1 MDTKKGVFVLKV
13 FQKKHHIEVSA
24 FERRGP
30 VRDFV
35 EHRFSQE
42 EVHKHCQGITDLF
55 KKSNSLGKVSAH
67 DLRDLK
73 ALGQLLYD
81 ELLPLSAKQ
90 RLSKTQA
97 EYLILDIDDKLNHLP
112 WELLFDGN
120 RFLCLRFSMGRI
132 VHTKCD
138 PKIAATVRRSFKLPL
153 KMLILFDPQGN
164 LGESYAEGEV
174 SEGESILDCFAE
186 QDLLAIDYKSSPIDS
201 DYIKMYLRDYDF
213 VHYAGH
219 AEYDAED
226 PAKSGWLLS
235 DRKLLATDI
244 VKMAGDEKALPAL
257 IFSNACQSGITGK
270 WKTAN
275 LYDLAR
281 AFLLTGVQ
289 HYLGT
294 LWDILNKPSSHF
306 ALSFYKELAKE
317 NSVGEALKNA
327 RLGLIKEYGEDT
339 IIWASYILYGDPT
352 INYLKAA
359 SAKRETK
366 EPLATTQSMAGLEQ
380 DIRRGPAPA
389 RSISPKRPSRLK
401 KAFVLGG
408 IVSAMLLIW
417 MLGNLRHSQDDTLLK
432 QRYSLALKYLN
443 EGNYEAARNM
453 SQKIEE
459 LSPQAGYSHIL
470 SGDELF
476 NRGQI
481 KAAIFEYTK
490 AAEAAEAPNWE
501 KALAYNRLGRGYS
514 KQEEHEK
521 ALTNF
526 DKAIDYD
533 DQNPESYSNKGVILK
548 KMGNYKAAQ
557 KQFDKALEL
566 NPQDRLAALFKKE
579 AEQRI
584 ANLED
589 SARQRR
595 VDKLIND
602 LVEAY
607 HRPKIIRPEAKPKA
621 NAPLTVTFL
630 DFKCKGDMTGREG
643 EDDYLLLKIMGYL
656 GDTGKVKVVERQ
668 LIERL
673 LEELKLGSSELA
685 NPQVSTKLGRILA
698 AKLIITGNIIRAG
711 GNIRVGMRLI
721 ETETTAIRGAI
732 AESLDRKL
740 PLDEIAERLANKIME
755 KITDELVVSD

>member
-1 MDTKKGVFVLKV
+1 MDTQQSTPKGIFVLKV
-13 FQKKHHIEVSA
+13 FQKEHHFEVSA

-35 EHRFSQE
+35 EHHPSRE
-42 EVHKHCQGITDLF
+42 EVDKHCQGIVELF
-55 KKSNSLGKVSAH
+55 KKSNSLGRVSAH
-67 DLRDLK
+67 DLRKLK

-90 RLSKTQA
+90 RLKETKA

-132 VHTKCD
+132 VHTKSD
-138 PKIAATVRRSFKLPL
+138 PKIAATAKRSFKLPL

-164 LGESYAEGEV
+164 LGESYADGEV
-174 SEGESILDCFAE
+174 GEGESILECFGE
-186 QDLLAIDYKSSPIDS
+186 QDLLSIDYKSSPIDS

-219 AEYDAED
+219 AEYDSDD

-235 DRKLLATDI
+235 DRKLLAGDI
-244 VKMAGDEKALPAL
+244 IKMAGDEKPLPAL

-275 LYDLAR
+275 IYDLAR

-306 ALSFYKELAKE
+306 AQSFYKELAKE
-317 NSVGEALKNA
+317 VSVGEALKNA

-339 IIWASYILYGDPT
+339 VIWGSYILYGDPT

-359 SAKRETK
+359 REAEGRA
-366 EPLATTQSMAGLEQ
+366 EPVAVTQSMRGAGQLEQ

-389 RSISPKRPSRLK
+389 RGGSLKRPRSRIRNYL
-401 KAFVLGG
+401 LGG
-408 IVSAMLLIW
+408 IAVLVAMFIW
-417 MLGNLRHSQDDTLLK
+417 MLSDMRHSKENTLLK
-432 QRYSLALKYLN
+432 QKYSLALKYLN
-443 EGNYEAARNM
+443 EGNYEAAR
-453 SQKIEE
+453 KV
-459 LSPQAGYSHIL
+459 SHNVAYNHIV

-476 NRGQI
+476 NQGLTD
-481 KAAIFEYTK
+481 KAIFEYTK
-490 AAEAAEAPNWE
+490 AAEAADAPNWE

-514 KQEEHEK
+514 KQENYVK

-533 DQNPESYSNKGVILK
+533 EQNPQSYSNKGVILK
-548 KMGNYKAAQ
+548 KMGNYKEAQ
-557 KQFDKALEL
+557 AQFDKAL
-566 NPQDRLAALFKKE
+566 NIDPQDRLAALFKKE
-579 AEQRI
+579 VEQRI
-584 ANLED
+584 TNLENT
-589 SARQRR
+589 ARQKR

-607 HRPKIIRPEAKPKA
+607 NQPKTTQPEAKPGA
-621 NAPLTVTFL
+621 DEPLTVTFL
-630 DFKCKGDMTGREG
+630 DFKSQGAMTGREG
-643 EDDYLLLKIMGYL
+643 EDEYLLLKVMGYL
-656 GDTGKVKVVERQ
+656 GDSGKIKVVERE
-668 LIERL
+668 LLERL

-685 NPQVSTKLGRILA
+685 DPQVSTKLGRILA
-698 AKLIITGNIIRAG
+698 AKFIITGNIIRDS

-721 ETETTAIRGAI
+721 ETETTAIKGAI
-732 AESLDRKL
+732 AESLDKETSLNDGAKKL
-740 PLDEIAERLANKIME
+740 ADEVIKAIEPE
-755 KITDELVVSD
+755 